1 MIMSNRAYI
10 LVSELHEIRGIPQRC
25 AEIIMKHFKIIC
37 MEEFQRNKE
46 EFGNKIQVIF
56 VWEYCPRVDEE
67 LLKSLPFLK
76 AIVNFGVGVDHLD
89 LPLISSFGVKVANT
103 PDAVDA
109 ATADMGMALMLASA
123 RNILE
128 DTASNAG
135 QWRFD
140 STLLQDSDF
149 IKFMEEQIDFFF
161 STNSTDG
168 HRIAT
173 SPDTKVYPANWNGA
187 EVTGST
193 LGIIGMGRIGYRVA
207 QRARGFDMKILYHNR
222 NRRADEEERLV
233 GARYCAKI
241 DDLLQESDFV
251 MVVVNLTPQ
260 THKLIGERELCLMK
274 STATL
279 INISRGAVIDQ
290 AALVQALQKGS
301 IRAAA
306 LDVTDPEPL
315 PRKKFWYESPTLGS
329 QLLYKP
335 SSLENVLKPQH
346 KMQKEGTLRMR
357 ALNKILY
364 KAITDLLNSTEVS
377 PEIFEEKIEISKVRL
392 TVDFSACRVYWV
404 PSGLLEKDNH
414 IQQVLEKHSP
424 RVRHLLITQQVM
436 GCPPPVVFVR
446 DREQAAIAEVES
458 LLNIADYGS
467 INTADATQVLD
478 TKHFGQLAADPALK
492 PTHQGSSPVS
502 SHLPPSAPELDLFGI
517 NHDLLNKQI
526 LEYKKKNTQKLLET
540 DNSTLSEQHLEQIAQ
555 LKKLKVKK
563 KKFNA
568 SFDDIT
574 PEMYL
579 LEKYSVDSLDT
590 FSDREEEQ
598 KELDEEIKELE
609 FEEED
614 PENPS
619 KIPEDIK

>member
-1 MIMSNRAYI
+1 MIRARRFGSLTRRLSFPTLSGVFSWRAGRPETLRCGLQGAEPETTI
-10 LVSELHEIRGIPQRC
+10 CGIPQRC

-56 VWEYCPRVDEE
+56 VWEFCPTVDEK
-67 LLKSLPFLK
+67 LLKSLPLLK
-76 AIVNFGVGVDHLD
+76 AVVCYGVGVNHLD
-89 LPLISSFGVKVANT
+89 LSLISSFGVKVTNT
-103 PDAVDA
+103 PHVVDA
-109 ATADMGMALMLASA
+109 STADMGMALMLASA

-128 DTASNAG
+128 
-135 QWRFD
+135 
-140 STLLQDSDF
+140 
-149 IKFMEEQIDFFF
+149 
-161 STNSTDG
+161 G

-173 SPDTKVYPANWNGA
+173 SPDTKVYPVNWNGTD
-187 EVTGST
+187 VTGAT
-193 LGIIGMGRIGYRVA
+193 LGIIGMGRVGYRVA

-233 GARYCAKI
+233 GARYCARI

-251 MVVVNLTPQ
+251 IVVVNLTPQ
-260 THKLIGERELCLMK
+260 TCKLIRERELCLMK

-290 AALVQALQKGS
+290 AALVQALQKGW

-306 LDVTDPEPL
+306 LDVTDPELL
-315 PRKKFWYESPTLGS
+315 PSRAEGFQPETSTVLFPIDAAWKKFWYDSPMLGS

-335 SSLENVLKPQH
+335 SSLENMLKPQH
-346 KMQKEGTLRMR
+346 KMQKEDTLRMR
-357 ALNKILY
+357 ALNKVLY

-377 PEIFEEKIEISKVRL
+377 PEVFEEKVEISKVRL

-446 DREQAAIAEVES
+446 DREQAAIAEVEN
-458 LLNIADYGS
+458 LLDIADYGS
-467 INTADATQVLD
+467 ENTADATQVLD

-492 PTHQGSSPVS
+492 PTHQGAIPVS
-502 SHLPPSAPELDLFGI
+502 SHLPPSAPGLDLFGI
-517 NHDLLNKQI
+517 DHDLLNKQI

-563 KKFNA
+563 KKFNS

-579 LEKYSVDSLDT
+579 LEKYNVDSVDT
-590 FSDREEEQ
+590 FSDREEEL
-598 KELDEEIKELE
+598 KELDEIKELE

-614 PENPS
+614 
-619 KIPEDIK
+619 

>member
-1 MIMSNRAYI
+1 MPKGDAIMSNRAYI

-128 DTASNAG
+128 
-135 QWRFD
+135 
-140 STLLQDSDF
+140 
-149 IKFMEEQIDFFF
+149 
-161 STNSTDG
+161 G